1 MNMDGVDVMVSDETV
16 EIFSP
21 FFHSEYILLGD
32 EEYYMI
38 GSSSHYNAGD
48 SGIYCVRD
56 GVVSD
61 KILLYSAYAFA
72 SNRGAKYL

>member
-1 MNMDGVDVMVSDETV
+1 MDGVDVMVSDETV
-16 EIFSP
+16 KIFSSS
-21 FFHSEYILLGD
+21 FFLDDILPGD

-38 GSSSHYNAGD
+38 GSSSHYNAGG

-56 GVVSD
+56 GVASD
-61 KILLYSAYAFA
+61 NILLYSAYAFA